1 MLKWLRHGAES
12 ESQMPE
18 KHEGSGSDGP
28 STILLLGRL
37 AGFGWF
43 VAVSIAGGAIAGV
56 WLDRQL
62 DTPPVFVLVGLVLGV
77 AVAGLG
83 LAKLLR
89 AFGAG
94 EMNEEDAD
102 GLDAAIG
109 QGDENDR
116 S

>member
-1 MLKWLRHGAES
+1 
-12 ESQMPE
+12 MPE
-18 KHEGSGSDGP
+18 QHEESGSNGP

-37 AGFGWF
+37 AGFGWA

-62 DTPPVFVLVGLVLGV
+62 DTSPVFVLVGLALGV
-77 AVAGLG
+77 AVAGLV

-89 AFGAG
+89 VFGASEVDDEG
-94 EMNEEDAD
+94 AD
-102 GLDAAIG
+102 DQIEAHG

>member
-1 MLKWLRHGAES
+1 
-12 ESQMPE
+12 MPE
-18 KHEGSGSDGP
+18 KHEESGSNGP

-43 VAVSIAGGAIAGV
+43 IAISIAGGAIAGV
-56 WLDRQL
+56 WLDGQL
-62 DTPPVFVLVGLVLGV
+62 DSSPVFVLVGLALGV

-89 AFGAG
+89 AFGASEIDDEG
-94 EMNEEDAD
+94 AAD
-102 GLDAAIG
+102 QIAADG

>member
-1 MLKWLRHGAES
+1 
-12 ESQMPE
+12 MPE
-18 KHEGSGSDGP
+18 KHEESGSNGP

-37 AGFGWF
+37 AGFGWA

-62 DTPPVFVLVGLVLGV
+62 DTSPVFVLVGLALGV
-77 AVAGLG
+77 AVAGLV

-89 AFGAG
+89 VFGA
-94 EMNEEDAD
+94 NEVDDEGAD
-102 GLDAAIG
+102 DQIEAHG

>member
-1 MLKWLRHGAES
+1 
-12 ESQMPE
+12 MPE
-18 KHEGSGSDGP
+18 KHEESGSNGP

-37 AGFGWF
+37 AGFGWA

-62 DTPPVFVLVGLVLGV
+62 DTSPVFVLVGLALGV
-77 AVAGLG
+77 AVAGLV

-89 AFGAG
+89 VFGASEVDDEG
-94 EMNEEDAD
+94 AD
-102 GLDAAIG
+102 DQIEAHG